1 MSLKALL
8 KAGKEL
14 LKAERPRPTPATGQ
28 QARRIGD
35 NNPPSPI
42 DKPKPSQQTGQE
54 LAIRELKNPP
64 VVLKQ
69 TKPLQMGDDMAPAF
83 GSSTYDWAMRMGR
96 SKYSADEWLDHL
108 TSTRKVNFNIFGKP
122 ATKTVREQKRF
133 KYDSGPFAGK
143 EVSISKEE
151 LFDSNLA
158 IFNEAGDLTGG
169 LLYAAKKFG
178 LKLDANEIGSM
189 IKLNPINRLKPI
201 EFGTAPGVKTAFDK
215 SYNTAR
221 STVEELQV
229 KYKGA
234 GTGEIKESLD
244 DLQYY
249 LNAAG
254 RGGSQSAIKD
264 VNGAMK
270 RLSDAIPPNERI
282 VLNKTIGDL
291 NIKAAPLQK
300 SMTKYGTESNYT
312 LQGGKDYRE
321 TVFVL
326 PEDIVTNSSLRN
338 KGGHFTSEVGDVNNI
353 YHIRYDTRFTPE
365 GKKVFMINEIQSD
378 VNQGIAK
385 SLTKAQQLGGEARVN
400 PFNADIELNLLVS
413 QRGKMLKDLDAA
425 VANNE
430 FGRVNAISAS
440 MKDINTKLKRASTQR
455 DGYGNSTTKDYFPMV
470 EADSYGD
477 HAVKY
482 LMQKAARENVDYIAV
497 APFDKVSFR
506 QGYKAGNERFY
517 GYANGKGIGK
527 KGKAVLPDVMGKN
540 ARFYGST
547 AGPTKISLSDPTKPY
562 KTMGTDNFKYP
573 SDHPLKGKQI
583 KSDYHATA
591 QESPARET
599 MGPGTFKNIPEGDPR
614 LYFDAYAIKVVPL
627 MRNTQKTYKS
637 QGGLVVDMFKPIRY
651 N

>member
-8 KAGKEL
+8 KAGREL
-14 LKAERPRPTPATGQ
+14 LKADRPRATPATGQQPVQ

-42 DKPKPSQQTGQE
+42 DTPKPSQQTGKE
-54 LAIRELKNPP
+54 LVTQELKNPP
-64 VVLKQ
+64 VVLKK

-108 TSTRKVNFNIFGKP
+108 TSTRKVNFKIFGKP
-122 ATKTVREQKRF
+122 AQKTIREQKRF

-143 EVSISKEE
+143 EVNVSKEE

-178 LKLDANEIGSM
+178 LKLDANEVGAM

-201 EFGTAPGVKTAFDK
+201 ELGANKGAQEAFDVA
-215 SYNTAR
+215 SNNARNTIR
-221 STVEELQV
+221 DLQV
-229 KYKGA
+229 KYKGDM
-234 GTGEIKESLD
+234 TTKPSLD

-249 LNAAG
+249 LKFDGVPSRGQLREINDALKVANQNVKVEDVKSINKVIGEINNKAG
-254 RGGSQSAIKD
+254 
-264 VNGAMK
+264 
-270 RLSDAIPPNERI
+270 
-282 VLNKTIGDL
+282 
-291 NIKAAPLQK
+291 PLQTTK
-300 SMTKYGTESNYT
+300 TKYGTESNYT

-321 TVFVL
+321 TVFTL
-326 PEDIVTNSSLRN
+326 PEDIVTNSSVRN
-338 KGGHFTSEVGDVNNI
+338 KGGHFTDVIGDTNNI

-378 VNQGIAK
+378 VNQSIAK
-385 SLTKAQQLGGEARVN
+385 SLTKAQQLSGEARLN

-413 QRGKMLKDLDAA
+413 QRGKMLKDLDEA

-440 MKDINTKLKRASTQR
+440 MKDINTKLQR
-455 DGYGNSTTKDYFPMV
+455 LTTSRDRFGNTTTKDYFPMV

-562 KTMGTDNFKYP
+562 KKVSSDNFKYP
-573 SDHPLKGKQI
+573 SDHPLKGKEI
-583 KSDYHATA
+583 KSSYHSSSGMNP
-591 QESPARET
+591 EK
-599 MGPGTFKNIPEGDPR
+599 GTKNIPEGDPR

-637 QGGLVVDMFKPIRY
+637 KGGLVVDMFKPIRY

>member
-1 MSLKALL
+1 MSLKALF

-14 LKAERPRPTPATGQ
+14 LKADRPRPTPATGQQPVQ

-42 DKPKPSQQTGQE
+42 DTPKPSQQTGKE
-54 LAIRELKNPP
+54 LVTQELKNPP
-64 VVLKQ
+64 VVLKK

-108 TSTRKVNFNIFGKP
+108 TSTRKVNFKIFGKP
-122 ATKTVREQKRF
+122 AQKTIREQKRF

-143 EVSISKEE
+143 EVSVSKEE

-158 IFNEAGDLTGG
+158 VFNEAGDLTGG

-178 LKLDANEIGSM
+178 LKLDANEVGSM

-201 EFGTAPGVKTAFDK
+201 EFGTAPGVKEAFDK
-215 SYNTAR
+215 SYKTAS
-221 STVEELQV
+221 STVRELQD

-254 RGGSQSAIKD
+254 RGGSKSAIND

-291 NIKAAPLQK
+291 NTKAAPLAK
-300 SMTKYGTESNYT
+300 TMTKYGDESNYT

-321 TVFVL
+321 TVFTL
-326 PEDIVTNSSLRN
+326 PEDIVTNSNLRN
-338 KGGHFTSEVGDVNNI
+338 KGGHFTSEIGDVNNI
-353 YHIRYDTRFTPE
+353 YHIRYDTRFTPD

-378 VNQGIAK
+378 VNQSIAK
-385 SLTKAQQLGGEARVN
+385 SLTKAQQLSGEARLN
-400 PFNADIELNLLVS
+400 PFNADIELNLLTS
-413 QRGKMLKDLDAA
+413 QRGKMLKDLDEALA
-425 VANNE
+425 RNE

-440 MKDINTKLKRASTQR
+440 MKDINTKLQRLTSQR
-455 DGYGNSTTKDYFPMV
+455 DRFGASTTKDYFPMV

-540 ARFYGST
+540 ARFYGSS
-547 AGPTKISLSDPTKPY
+547 AGPTKISLSDPTQPY
-562 KTMGTDNFKYP
+562 KNVSTDKFKYP
-573 SDHPLKGKQI
+573 SDHPLKGKEI
-583 KSDYHATA
+583 KSSYHSNSGMNP
-591 QESPARET
+591 EK
-599 MGPGTFKNIPEGDPR
+599 GTKNIPEGDPR

-637 QGGLVVDMFKPIRY
+637 KGGLVVDMFKPIRY